1 MRFACQRGHADLTL
15 HYARMNNKDRRAVV
29 VNTTRLQ
36 KIQRRLNLNS
46 SLALAIAGTGE
57 AGDLQF
63 LELAL
68 DLGRLDVARD
78 HFAIGTN

>member
-1 MRFACQRGHADLTL
+1 MRFACQRGHADLAL
-15 HYARMNNKDRRAVV
+15 HYARLNNKDRRAVV

-46 SLALAIAGTGE
+46 SLALAIASAGE

-63 LELAL
+63 LQFAL
-68 DLGRLDVARD
+68 DLGRLDVA
-78 HFAIGTN
+78 